1 VPITASVPND
11 EARDSRRFERLERT
25 VRENQA
31 SIAETVKP
39 IVSDLGRTIEEK
51 LATGY
56 YTRDQADAAM
66 AARVA
71 SPGAIAPSTVSATGN
86 VSGSS
91 FTTPGSATV
100 GTSLSVT
107 GSGSVGGTF
116 QAGGRLTANAGVTST
131 GVRANQVVFDY
142 VAMYCDRD
150 GNFGYAPSTM
160 ATKSLLRNFETD
172 LDAWLTLIPKVF
184 FYKDDPTRTEQLGLY
199 AELVVRRE
207 PMLGIYDEQ
216 HRLRGIRYELLG
228 VVALALI
235 QAHVAETRA
244 FRDDVSARLAALES
258 PEAPA

>member
-11 EARDSRRFERLERT
+11 EARDSRRFERIERT

-31 SIAETVKP
+31 SIADTVRP
-39 IVSDLGRTIEEK
+39 IVTELGKTIEDK
-51 LATGY
+51 LAAGF
-56 YTRDQADAAM
+56 YTREQADAAM

-71 SPGAIAPSTVSATGN
+71 APGAIAPTSVTATGA
-86 VSGSS
+86 VS
-91 FTTPGSATV
+91 V
-100 GTSLSVT
+100 GTSLTVT
-107 GSGSVGGTF
+107 GAGSVGGTL
-116 QAGGRLTANAGVTST
+116 QVGGRLTANVGMTST

-142 VAMYCDRD
+142 VAMYVDRD

-160 ATKSLLRNFETD
+160 ATKSLLRNFTAD
-172 LDAWLTLIPKVF
+172 LDHWLTLIPKVF
-184 FYKDDPTRTEQLGLY
+184 FYKDDPTQTEQLGLY

-244 FRDDVSARLAALES
+244 FRDDVLDRLES
-258 PEAPA
+258 LEAPA

>member
-1 VPITASVPND
+1 MPITASVPND
-11 EARDSRRFERLERT
+11 EARDSRRFERIERT

-31 SIAETVKP
+31 SIADTVRP
-39 IVSDLGRTIEEK
+39 IVSELGKTIEDK
-51 LATGY
+51 LAAGF
-56 YTRDQADAAM
+56 YTREQADAAM

-71 SPGAIAPSTVSATGN
+71 APGAIAPTSVTATGA
-86 VSGSS
+86 VS
-91 FTTPGSATV
+91 V
-100 GTSLSVT
+100 GTSLTVT
-107 GSGSVGGTF
+107 GAGSVGGTL
-116 QAGGRLTANAGVTST
+116 QVGGRLTANVGMTST

-142 VAMYCDRD
+142 VAMYVDRD

-160 ATKSLLRNFETD
+160 ATKSLLRNFTVD
-172 LDAWLTLIPKVF
+172 LDHWLTLIPKVF
-184 FYKDDPTRTEQLGLY
+184 FYKDDPTQTEQLGLY

-244 FRDDVSARLAALES
+244 FRDDVLDRLES
-258 PEAPA
+258 LEAPA

>member
-1 VPITASVPND
+1 MPITASVPND
-11 EARDSRRFERLERT
+11 EARDSRRFERIERT

-31 SIAETVKP
+31 SIADTVRP
-39 IVSDLGRTIEEK
+39 IVTELGKTIEDK
-51 LATGY
+51 LAAGF
-56 YTRDQADAAM
+56 YTREQADAAM

-71 SPGAIAPSTVSATGN
+71 APGAIAPTSVTATGA
-86 VSGSS
+86 VS
-91 FTTPGSATV
+91 V
-100 GTSLSVT
+100 GTSLTVT
-107 GSGSVGGTF
+107 GAGSVGGTL
-116 QAGGRLTANAGVTST
+116 QAGGRLTANVGMTST

-142 VAMYCDRD
+142 VAMYVDRD

-160 ATKSLLRNFETD
+160 ATKSLLRNFTAD
-172 LDAWLTLIPKVF
+172 LDHWLTLIPKVF
-184 FYKDDPTRTEQLGLY
+184 FYKDDPTQTEQLGLY

-244 FRDDVSARLAALES
+244 FRDDVLDRLES
-258 PEAPA
+258 LEAPA